1 MKGQILDF
9 SVQEN
14 KGTITTSSGTRYYFA
29 GKEWKGQSPP
39 TRGMGVDFEVE
50 GTDARAVYA
59 SLGGTQAGSKDRVA
73 AGVLAI
79 LLGSFGVHKFYLGF
93 TGAGIIML
101 AIGLTNVLVNT
112 FGWAVTWLVLFIPNI
127 LFGLA
132 GFALFVIGVVEG
144 IIYLTRTD
152 EEFNQ
157 IYLVEKRK
165 WF

>member
-1 MKGQILDF
+1 MKGQVLDF
-9 SVQEN
+9 SVQDN
-14 KGTITTSSGTRYYFA
+14 KGTITTTSGTRYYFA
-29 GKEWKGQSPP
+29 GQEWKGPSPP
-39 TRGMGVDFEVE
+39 TRGMRVDFEAE

-59 SLGGTQAGSKDRVA
+59 ALATAREGSKDRVA

-79 LLGSFGVHKFYLGF
+79 LLGSFGIHKFYLGF
-93 TGAGIIML
+93 TGGGIIML

-112 FGWAVTWLVLFIPNI
+112 LGWAVTWLVLFIPNI
-127 LFGLA
+127 LFGVA

-144 IIYLTRTD
+144 IIYLMKTD

-157 IYLVEKRK
+157 IYVVEQRK